1 LDRLN
6 NLFIAIIWFIGIL
19 FLGTLGYMIIEGW
32 SILDSFYM
40 TVITVAT
47 VGFSEV
53 HNIQTVIGKLFTIGL
68 IFLGVGFFAYAG
80 GIIIQFTVEGQIRKY
95 LGRRRLEKHIKQLK
109 NHYIICGYGRIG
121 KVLYQQLAT
130 KFSDIVVIEH
140 DTQLIEELDEEGILY
155 IPGTAT
161 DEKILIDAGIRNAK
175 VLVAALGADPD
186 NVFLVLAAKHLNPKI
201 SIVARACN
209 KSSKKI
215 LMSAGADR
223 VESPYDIGA
232 VRMAQSILRPTVVS
246 FLDHAFARNT
256 KEIQMEE
263 LSVSESSKYNKV
275 ILQHSGIRQDFN
287 LIIIGIKT
295 KDGKM
300 NFNPSSSTCLNA
312 DDTIIAIGPK
322 DSLVAFERALNP

>member
-1 LDRLN
+1 MDRLN